1 MLRRIC
7 RENAPHLSGQCGV
20 FVCPMR
26 GAGGPDDCCYVGRRR
41 WCRLYNNNNIFIS
54 FFLFIYI
61 KAFFVV
67 FLSEDVCKSLIFRI
81 FDCFLKLFLCLFRA
95 VFPCFLLI
103 FERFLSIF
111 LQILRVFQRKF
122 IVFSSETVVFS
133 PKFTRFS
140 SEIIIF
146 LPKNHPEQIK
156 SDHLISLMKALRRLC
171 CSVRKYSH

>member
-7 RENAPHLSGQCGV
+7 RENAPHLSGKCGV

-26 GAGGPDDCCYVGRRR
+26 GAGGPDDCCYVGRCR

-54 FFLFIYI
+54 FFLFYIYI

-67 FLSEDVCKSLIFRI
+67 FLSEDVCKLLIFRT

-103 FERFLSIF
+103 FERFLSVF
-111 LQILRVFQRKF
+111 LRILRVFQRKF
-122 IVFSSETVVFS
+122 IVFS

-146 LPKNHPEQIK
+146 LPKIHPEQIK